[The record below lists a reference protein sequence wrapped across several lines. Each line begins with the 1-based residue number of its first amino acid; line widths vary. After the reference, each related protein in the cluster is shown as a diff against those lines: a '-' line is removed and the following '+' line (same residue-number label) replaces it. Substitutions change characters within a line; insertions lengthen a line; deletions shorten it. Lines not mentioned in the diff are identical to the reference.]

1 MFSTGGYEEFPRSS
15 LGNMNI
21 LETNEDIDKSIDKQ
35 LVSPSDPNVDFQGK
49 KIMSQEI

>member
-35 LVSPSDPNVDFQGK
+35 LISPNDPDIDLKGTQIFTL
-49 KIMSQEI
+49 